1 MGIFKR
7 KKTSVLDKNKGEDK
21 KEEKIAVDKPAK
33 IKKAEKSVKP
43 AATSPA
49 RAEEKAGRKAKTEK
63 KAVESKKKS
72 MKDLYGGGQAK
83 TLVKDDKKEF
93 KTRQKTPERIF
104 GNAYKIIIKPL
115 ITEKAANLGSENKY
129 VFAVNLKS
137 NKIEI
142 AKAINEVYGV
152 MPVQVNVISVKG
164 KKVTYGRIIG
174 QRKNWKKAIVTL
186 PKGKTIKV
194 YEGV

>member
-7 KKTSVLDKNKGEDK
+7 KKTSVLGKNKAEDK
-21 KEEKIAVDKPAK
+21 KEEKKAASKPAE
-33 IKKAEKSVKP
+33 IKSAKKNGKQAVITP
-43 AATSPA
+43 VPQ
-49 RAEEKAGRKAKTEK
+49 EEKAVSKAKPEK
-63 KAVESKKKS
+63 KDAEPKKKS
-72 MKDLYGGGQAK
+72 MKDLYGGGQKK
-83 TLVKDDKKEF
+83 TSMKDEKGLKA
-93 KTRQKTPERIF
+93 RQKVPIRSF
-104 GNAYKIIIKPL
+104 GDAYRIIIKPL